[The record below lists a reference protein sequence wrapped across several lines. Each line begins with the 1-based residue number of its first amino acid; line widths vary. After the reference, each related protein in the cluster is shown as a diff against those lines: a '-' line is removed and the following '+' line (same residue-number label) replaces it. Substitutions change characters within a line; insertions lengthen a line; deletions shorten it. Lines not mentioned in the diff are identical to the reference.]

1 MLLITRQM
9 EDKLRN
15 NINTIYIVGSIILIV
30 GGWFSNYIVLR
41 EKINYIQ
48 AEKNELKAQVLN
60 IEVQIKDYNVLT
72 YKVDKIDR
80 KLDILINRGL

>member
-1 MLLITRQM
+1 MA
-9 EDKLRN
+9 EKLRN

-41 EKINYIQ
+41 EKINYIE

>member
-1 MLLITRQM
+1 MA
-9 EDKLRN
+9 EKLRN

-41 EKINYIQ
+41 EKINYIE
-48 AEKNELKAQVLN
+48 AEKNELKAQVSN

>member
-1 MLLITRQM
+1 
-9 EDKLRN
+9 
-15 NINTIYIVGSIILIV
+15 
-30 GGWFSNYIVLR
+30 LR

-80 KLDILINRGL
+80 KLDILINR

>member
-1 MLLITRQM
+1 M

-60 IEVQIKDYNVLT
+60 INS
-72 YKVDKIDR
+72 DK
-80 KLDILINRGL
+80 

>member
-9 EDKLRN
+9 EEKLRN